1 VIGGVSLPSEQRH
14 NERHTMK
21 KFIALALVTVGVT
34 VSARAQWIVYDP
46 ANTVQP
52 VINTAQEIAKYIE
65 IINNQVQQI
74 QALTDQLNEFKHYES
89 LFGDPKAVLL
99 TTVQP
104 LVYDLRKTEVGE
116 TLTALEGAVDAGEA
130 MLYNASGLFTNIGT
144 TFATPNGAT
153 VTRRETPY
161 LPVAAVQKTTE
172 DFLSVSTDATARR
185 IALKEEIARTT
196 TALKSATTD
205 AEVQKLTGVLI
216 GLSSALNNTD
226 YEINQATASALVQDV
241 ANRNDAQRQI
251 EAKKEQQHAEFTEAV
266 QKYGQTFR
274 LMNAP
279 TAFPTP

>member
-1 VIGGVSLPSEQRH
+1 
-14 NERHTMK
+14 
-21 KFIALALVTVGVT
+21 
-34 VSARAQWIVYDP
+34 
-46 ANTVQP
+46 
-52 VINTAQEIAKYIE
+52 
-65 IINNQVQQI
+65 
-74 QALTDQLNEFKHYES
+74 
-89 LFGDPKAVLL
+89 
-99 TTVQP
+99 
-104 LVYDLRKTEVGE
+104 
-116 TLTALEGAVDAGEA
+116 
-130 MLYNASGLFTNIGT
+130 MLYDANGLFTSIGT
-144 TFATPNGAT
+144 TFNTPNGAN
-153 VTRRETPY
+153 VTRREAPY
-161 LPVAAVQKTTE
+161 LPVAAVQKTT
-172 DFLSVSTDATARR
+172 DNFLSVSTDATARR

-205 AEVQKLTGVLI
+205 ADVQKLTGVLI

>member
-1 VIGGVSLPSEQRH
+1 
-14 NERHTMK
+14 MK
-21 KFIALALVTVGVT
+21 RLIALALATVGIGL
-34 VSARAQWIVYDP
+34 SAQAQWIVYDP
-46 ANTVQP
+46 TVNIQQ
-52 VINTAQEIAKYIE
+52 ILDQAQNIAKYIE
-65 IINNQVQQI
+65 MINNQVQQI
-74 QALTDQLNEFKHYES
+74 QKLTDQLDEFKRYED

-99 TTVQP
+99 STVKP
-104 LVYDLRKTEVGE
+104 LTDDLRKTELGQ
-116 TLTALEGAVDAGEA
+116 TLSTLEGTVNAGQA
-130 MLYNASGLFTNIGT
+130 LLYNASGLFQSVGT
-144 TFATPNGAT
+144 TFNTPNGTT
-153 VTRRETPY
+153 VTRQQAPY
-161 LPVAAVQKTTE
+161 LPLAAVQKTT
-172 DFLSVSTDATARR
+172 DNYLSVSTDATARR
-185 IALKEEIARTT
+185 IALKEQIAATT
-196 TALKSATTD
+196 DALKAARTD

>member
-1 VIGGVSLPSEQRH
+1 
-14 NERHTMK
+14 MK
-21 KFIALALVTVGVT
+21 RLIALTLATVGIGL
-34 VSARAQWIVYDP
+34 SAQAQWIVYDP
-46 ANTVQP
+46 TSNIQQ
-52 VINTAQEIAKYIE
+52 ILDQAQNIAKYIQM
-65 IINNQVQQI
+65 INNQVQQI
-74 QALTDQLNEFKHYES
+74 QKLTDQLNEFKHYED

-99 TTVQP
+99 STVKP
-104 LVYDLRKTEVGE
+104 LTDDLRKTELGQ
-116 TLTALEGAVDAGEA
+116 TLTTLEGTVNAGQA
-130 MLYNASGLFTNIGT
+130 MVYNASGLFHSIGT
-144 TFATPNGAT
+144 TFTTPDGKS
-153 VTRRETPY
+153 VTRLEAPY
-161 LPVAAVQKTTE
+161 LPVAAVQKTT
-172 DFLSVSTDATARR
+172 DNYLSVSTDATARR
-185 IALKEEIARTT
+185 IALKDQIAATT
-196 TALKSATTD
+196 DALKAAKTD